1 MVGKGRQFEC
11 WSHLGVGGVGI
22 GDKHWVSGQSFFRS
36 LQPERKHKPGL
47 TFEQILWC
55 ILFHVCLLAATSY
68 MTLFISLEHRYPDY
82 MQHFR
87 DSDSGVQTS
96 SSRGI
101 IIIMYILAVILIFLK
116 GVWKVCKVL

>member
-1 MVGKGRQFEC
+1 MVNSSSFDDSKLSFKGAKGR
-11 WSHLGVGGVGI
+11 GYARRTI
-22 GDKHWVSGQSFFRS
+22 KHSFW
-36 LQPERKHKPGL
+36 PIDL

-68 MTLFISLEHRYPDY
+68 MFISLEHRYPDY

-87 DSDSGVQTS
+87 DSGSGVQTS

-101 IIIMYILAVILIFLK
+101 IIIMYILAVIVIFLK